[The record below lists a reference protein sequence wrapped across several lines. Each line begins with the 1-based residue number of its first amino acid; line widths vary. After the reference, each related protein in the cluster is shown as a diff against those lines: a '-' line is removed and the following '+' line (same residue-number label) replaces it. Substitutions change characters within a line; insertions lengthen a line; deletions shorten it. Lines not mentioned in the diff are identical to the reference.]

1 MAEPP
6 ANLWDSRDDRDDRIT
21 REPVG
26 DVGGY
31 DGSERVGSVVDGLPD
46 TTLSLPSQPPTS
58 PTGNPVSVTAGIAAP
73 GFPAPA

>member
-1 MAEPP
+1 MAGMTGPT
-6 ANLWDSRDDRDDRIT
+6 ANLWDGRDDRDDRIT

-46 TTLSLPSQPPTS
+46 TTLSLPS
-58 PTGNPVSVTAGIAAP
+58 
-73 GFPAPA
+73 

>member
-6 ANLWDSRDDRDDRIT
+6 ANLWDSRETVMTGSPANLWDGRDDRDDRIT

-46 TTLSLPSQPPTS
+46 TTLSLPS
-58 PTGNPVSVTAGIAAP
+58 
-73 GFPAPA
+73 